1 MTLKG
6 SLSVFV
12 PCRADHQEP
21 WKVSEDGPEPA
32 GRGEKRWTSNTTQT
46 AVVLHGHQG
55 THQATNNHPGPCP
68 GSRQELAVS
77 ASICLYHPGTPQKPS
92 EL

>member
-1 MTLKG
+1 M
-6 SLSVFV
+6 
-12 PCRADHQEP
+12 
-21 WKVSEDGPEPA
+21 SEDRPEPA

-55 THQATNNHPGPCP
+55 THQATNNHQALVLAPGRNLLFLP
-68 GSRQELAVS
+68 AS
-77 ASICLYHPGTPQKPS
+77 ASTTPGLHKKPS